1 MTQNLNPD
9 CPRTEQMPEPNLAET
24 IRRRFAPFG
33 GVDLEL
39 PPDEM
44 VGASIATR
52 DTGGFSGCGLAVIDP
67 WTAP

>member
-1 MTQNLNPD
+1 
-9 CPRTEQMPEPNLAET
+9 MPEPNLAET